1 LTYILYIHITTTFH
15 SFTDGNI
22 LSVCNY
28 EFVSKLFTNI
38 FTDGIHPSAFLSSVI
53 PHSVAISVE
62 NTKKSFV
69 DGFTDEICAPKKK
82 ISRLKYTDGFYSI
95 GDIVSYRR
103 KRIVGNFVGECLK
116 YRPNIS
122 VYKFISNCGSYCQTP
137 TDLFCR

>member
-22 LSVCNY
+22 LSM
-28 EFVSKLFTNI
+28 
-38 FTDGIHPSAFLSSVI
+38 AFLSSVI